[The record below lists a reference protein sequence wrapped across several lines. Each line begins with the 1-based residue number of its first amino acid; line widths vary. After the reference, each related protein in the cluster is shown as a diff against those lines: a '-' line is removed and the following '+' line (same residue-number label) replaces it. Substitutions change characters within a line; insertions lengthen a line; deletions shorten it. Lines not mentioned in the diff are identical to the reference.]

1 MHLLIPFA
9 SALSESSRHVL
20 RDLPLPNLT
29 RLLTMLTPRTPD
41 SGDESSLSPPH
52 ERALAAAWGWSGHDG
67 AWPFAA
73 RAAVADGIDVGAA
86 AWGLVTPAHWHVGRD
101 HVVLSDPAALNL
113 DDDESRALFDAV
125 RDLFVSEGLR
135 LEWGAASRWYVAH
148 DSLADLA
155 CASLDRVIARPVEP
169 WLRPHPG
176 AQAQSRLV
184 RRLQSE
190 LQMLLYPHPINET
203 REQSG
208 ELPMNSFWLSGCGR
222 FQPSAPNDPQV
233 ADDLRAPLL
242 GDDWVAWA
250 QAWRALDADEL
261 AGLFAAARS
270 GEAVSLTLC
279 GERSAQRFDSAP
291 RSAWRRLADRWRTNE
306 PHRVLEAL

>member
-1 MHLLIPFA
+1 
-9 SALSESSRHVL
+9 
-20 RDLPLPNLT
+20 
-29 RLLTMLTPRTPD
+29 
-41 SGDESSLSPPH
+41 
-52 ERALAAAWGWSGHDG
+52 
-67 AWPFAA
+67 
-73 RAAVADGIDVGAA
+73 
-86 AWGLVTPAHWHVGRD
+86 
-101 HVVLSDPAALNL
+101 
-113 DDDESRALFDAV
+113 
-125 RDLFVSEGLR
+125 
-135 LEWGAASRWYVAH
+135 
-148 DSLADLA
+148 
-155 CASLDRVIARPVEP
+155 
-169 WLRPHPG
+169 
-176 AQAQSRLV
+176 
-184 RRLQSE
+184 LQSE

-222 FQPSAPNDPQV
+222 FQASAPNDPQV

-306 PHRVLEAL
+306 PHSVLEAL